1 MHVRLSGFIRRTVD
15 GAHESNL
22 PFLSSALTFD
32 ALMTFIPLMLLI
44 LLSVSTVVT
53 GAMASGTS
61 AGQVLEFLLPPH
73 QVAGGRDPL
82 AGAEALLARIAEQ
95 RTRLSLVALPL
106 FLWFSTRLF
115 GSIRGSLNLIY
126 GAQAGRPSGGIVLGY
141 LQGKLRDLGMVLAV
155 IVLAL
160 VHTIVSSGL
169 EIITA
174 RGAEASPALAPFV
187 TTVFQ
192 VVWQGLAFLLLVTLF
207 LLLYRYASFRRLE
220 WRGAIIASI
229 FSAVAFEIAKRLF
242 GLYLTRVVSLERMSL
257 DANIGAIIL
266 AMLWMWYTAFVFLL
280 GAVVADTWEH
290 PDRPHRAPP
299 IPV

>member
-1 MHVRLSGFIRRTVD
+1 MRLAGFIRRTAD

-32 ALMTFIPLMLLI
+32 AIMAFIPLTLLI
-44 LLSVSTVVT
+44 LLTVSTVVT
-53 GAMASGTS
+53 GSLGPGADASR
-61 AGQVLEFLLPPH
+61 LLDFLLPPH
-73 QVAGGRDPL
+73 QIPGGRDPL

-106 FLWFSTRLF
+106 FVWFSTRLF
-115 GSIRGSLNLIY
+115 ASIRGSLNLIY
-126 GAQAGRPSGGIVLGY
+126 GAQAGRPAGGVIVGY
-141 LQGKLRDLGMVLAV
+141 LKGKLRDLGMVLAV

-160 VHTIVSSGL
+160 VHTILSSGL
-169 EIITA
+169 AILTSRGTA
-174 RGAEASPALAPFV
+174 ASPALAPYV
-187 TTVFQ
+187 STAFQ
-192 VVWQGLAFLLLVTLF
+192 VVGHLLAFTLLVTLF

-290 PDRPHRAPP
+290 PDRPHRTPP

>member
-1 MHVRLSGFIRRTVD
+1 M
-15 GAHESNL
+15 A
-22 PFLSSALTFD
+22 
-32 ALMTFIPLMLLI
+32 FIPLTLLI
-44 LLSVSTVVT
+44 LLSVGTVVT
-53 GAMASGTS
+53 GALGSGADASRL
-61 AGQVLEFLLPPH
+61 LEFLLPPH
-73 QVAGGRDPL
+73 QTPGGRDPL
-82 AGAEALLARIAEQ
+82 AGAEVLLARIAEQ

-115 GSIRGSLNLIY
+115 SSIRGSLNLIY
-126 GAQAGRPSGGIVLGY
+126 GTQAGRPSGGMVLRY
-141 LQGKLRDLGMVLAV
+141 LRGKLRDLGMVLAV

-160 VHTIVSSGL
+160 VHTILSSGL
-169 EIITA
+169 AILRS
-174 RGAEASPALAPFV
+174 RGTTTSPALAPFV
-187 TTVFQ
+187 TTAFPVI
-192 VVWQGLAFLLLVTLF
+192 WQLLAFLLLVSLF

-229 FSAVAFEIAKRLF
+229 FTAAAFEIAKRLF

>member
-1 MHVRLSGFIRRTVD
+1 M
-15 GAHESNL
+15 A
-22 PFLSSALTFD
+22 
-32 ALMTFIPLMLLI
+32 FIPLTLLI
-44 LLSVSTVVT
+44 LLTVSTVVA
-53 GAMASGTS
+53 GALGPGADASR
-61 AGQVLEFLLPPH
+61 LLDFLLPPH
-73 QVAGGRDPL
+73 QVPGGRDPL

-106 FLWFSTRLF
+106 FVWFSTRLF
-115 GSIRGSLNLIY
+115 ASIRGSLNLIY
-126 GAQAGRPSGGIVLGY
+126 GAQAGRPAGGVIVGY
-141 LQGKLRDLGMVLAV
+141 LKGKLRDLGMVLAV

-160 VHTIVSSGL
+160 VHTILSSGL
-169 EIITA
+169 AILA
-174 RGAEASPALAPFV
+174 SRGSAASPALAPYV
-187 TTVFQ
+187 STAFQ
-192 VVWQGLAFLLLVTLF
+192 VVGHLLAFTLLVTLF
-207 LLLYRYASFRRLE
+207 LLLYRHASFRRLE